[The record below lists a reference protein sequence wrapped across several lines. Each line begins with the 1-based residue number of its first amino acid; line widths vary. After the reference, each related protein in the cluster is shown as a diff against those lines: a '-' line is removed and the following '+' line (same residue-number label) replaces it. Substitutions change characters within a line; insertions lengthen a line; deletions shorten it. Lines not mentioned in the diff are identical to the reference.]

1 MRKQAWHVTPQ
12 YSHTSKALEPSGLS
26 TRCVPLWPSR
36 SVCPQIPGTHLEQA
50 LPLAQAASL
59 QAPEVDVG
67 FATGYQQAG
76 ISGVEGSH
84 QHGLIRAL

>member
-1 MRKQAWHVTPQ
+1 MKQLAIPKPPKPWSPEDC
-12 YSHTSKALEPSGLS
+12 LPG
-26 TRCVPLWPSR
+26 VPLWPSR
-36 SVCPQIPGTHLEQA
+36 SVCPQIPGTHLKQA
-50 LPLAQAASL
+50 LPLAQVASF

-84 QHGLIRAL
+84 QHGLIRTL